1 MDFFGNPG
9 HSFSSNSYQPA
20 MCFIQYKIIKYYLK
34 FWTSKE
40 GCKRGK
46 DLSRRKGKL
55 VERGRRR
62 CWLKYKERDSDR
74 KRERER
80 ERERERTKPGAI
92 WGWLTTPFFLKKL
105 FYFLINYFIILYL
118 FLKFK

>member
-74 KRERER
+74 RER

-92 WGWLTTPFFLKKL
+92 WGWLNHPIFFKKIILLFNKL
-105 FYFLINYFIILYL
+105 FYYFIFI
-118 FLKFK
+118 FKI